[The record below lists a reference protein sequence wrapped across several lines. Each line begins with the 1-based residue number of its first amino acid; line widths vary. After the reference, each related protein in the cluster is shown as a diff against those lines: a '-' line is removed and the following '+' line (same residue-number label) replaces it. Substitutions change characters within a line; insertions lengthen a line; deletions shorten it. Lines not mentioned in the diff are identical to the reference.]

1 MLEYGIFMAFQPIEI
16 SMSLTRFQCNPFK
29 VNVQYSRILAS
40 TMYCAGSSFFLA
52 MDMVC
57 VKEAQ

>member
-16 SMSLTRFQCNPFK
+16 SMSLTRLMNAILLGSIFNT
-29 VNVQYSRILAS
+29 VILAS
-40 TMYCAGSSFFLA
+40 TMYRESSFFLA
-52 MDMVC
+52 MNMFC